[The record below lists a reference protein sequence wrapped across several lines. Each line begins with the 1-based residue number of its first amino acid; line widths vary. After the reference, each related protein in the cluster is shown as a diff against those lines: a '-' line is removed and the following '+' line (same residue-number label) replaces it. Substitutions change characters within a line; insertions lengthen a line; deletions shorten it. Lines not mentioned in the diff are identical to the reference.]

1 MSKKPFFKQKRWWL
15 LALIVIAL
23 VVFLRGYSQSSVEDQ
38 YVLAKVTK
46 GDITSKISANGSVEA
61 PQTYN
66 LSARTN
72 AKILEV
78 NVKNG
83 DIVTKDQLLIKLDDT
98 DLQNALKSA
107 QYTFNSAVYARDK
120 LKNTP
125 LIDQY
130 SINQA
135 QQQVNVTW
143 VGVENAKR
151 NLNNALIKS
160 PVNGKILSLNAK
172 VDDYASLTSVL
183 PLAIVASEG
192 DLVAVMEVNE
202 LDVSKVQVEQDI
214 ELTIDALDLKVA
226 GKVIEVASQG
236 NNIAGVVTYTIK
248 ASIPS
253 NEQLKVKMSVDGD
266 ILIKTASDVLLLP
279 AAAIREKAGKTYVL
293 LPQFDDAGKLI
304 GVNEKDVEV
313 GVTNNSDIEIK
324 GGLIEGEEVVLNY
337 DLNASSFNFGFGS
350 TE

>member
-1 MSKKPFFKQKRWWL
+1 
-15 LALIVIAL
+15 
-23 VVFLRGYSQSSVEDQ
+23 
-38 YVLAKVTK
+38 
-46 GDITSKISANGSVEA
+46 
-61 PQTYN
+61 
-66 LSARTN
+66 
-72 AKILEV
+72 
-78 NVKNG
+78 
-83 DIVTKDQLLIKLDDT
+83 
-98 DLQNALKSA
+98 LKSA

-143 VGVENAKR
+143 IGVENAKR